1 MKWSVM
7 KSRGILKS
15 NRAHLPDGRERGFT
29 LLELVMVM
37 TIIVVLAAISVSSY
51 QRIQTKAKET
61 ILKENLRTMR
71 RMIDQ
76 YSADK
81 EKLPSSLEDLVTYGY
96 IREIPID
103 PITEERDWQEEQGE
117 DDVSLE
123 GGSGVVDVHSNAQGV
138 GSDGVPYGE
147 Y

>member
-1 MKWSVM
+1 M
-7 KSRGILKS
+7 KSRGALKL
-15 NRAHLPDGRERGFT
+15 NLAHSTRGRERGFT

-37 TIIVVLAAISVSSY
+37 TIIVVLAAISVASY
-51 QRIQTKAKET
+51 QRIQVKAKET
-61 ILKENLRTMR
+61 ILKENLKTMR

-81 EKLPSSLEDLVTYGY
+81 EKLPSSIEDLVSAGY
-96 IREIPID
+96 IREVPVD
-103 PITEERDWQEEQGE
+103 PITEQREWDEETGE

-123 GGSGVVDVHSNAQGV
+123 GGSGVVDVHSKAQGV
-138 GSDGVPYGE
+138 GSDGVPYSE